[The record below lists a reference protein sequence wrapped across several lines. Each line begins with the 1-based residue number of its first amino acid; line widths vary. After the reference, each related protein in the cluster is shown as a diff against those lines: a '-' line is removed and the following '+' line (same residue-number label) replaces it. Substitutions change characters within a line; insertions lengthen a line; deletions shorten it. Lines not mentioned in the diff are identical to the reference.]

1 MSFELIKQNYKRGL
15 WTLAMVQV
23 ALDKGVI
30 TQAQFDEIVDE
41 TRDRSA

>member
-1 MSFELIKQNYKRGL
+1 MSFEIIQQNYKRGL
-15 WTLAMVQV
+15 WTKAMVQV

-41 TRDRSA
+41 TDDK